1 MRIEPTSNKKEETR
15 KIKSKKS
22 RLKKKGKDIS
32 KVEEGSSVPSLKELI
47 LEKIDE
53 RADVL
58 LQEVIEMGNEFA
70 RSPTYRHLKE
80 YEERVKRFITY
91 IVEKEFKVREE
102 LKKTRGRTRV
112 DLCIIV
118 DEVNAQLK
126 DLADRMM
133 KGERDTLV
141 YAAKVDE
148 IRGLL
153 MDLYR

>member
-1 MRIEPTSNKKEETR
+1 MSRKNEEAR

-22 RLKKKGKDIS
+22 KLRKKGKSAGKTEEIS
-32 KVEEGSSVPSLKELI
+32 SPLLKDLI

-58 LQEVIEMGNEFA
+58 LREVIEGGNEFA
-70 RSPTYRHLKE
+70 RSPTYKHLKE
-80 YEERVKRFITY
+80 YEKRVKRFITY

-102 LKKTRGRTRV
+102 LKKTKGKTRV
-112 DLCIIV
+112 DLCVIV

-126 DLADRMM
+126 DLAERMM

-148 IRGLL
+148 IKGLL
-153 MDLYR
+153 LDLYR